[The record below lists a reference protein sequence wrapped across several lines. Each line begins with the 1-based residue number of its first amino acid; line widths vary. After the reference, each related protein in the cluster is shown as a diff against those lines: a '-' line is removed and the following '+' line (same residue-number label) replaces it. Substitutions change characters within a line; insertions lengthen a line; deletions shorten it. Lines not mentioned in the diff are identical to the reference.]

1 MMVEDALLTGL
12 ILAGVGGVVLN
23 KMAFSNK
30 FFAFITI
37 ITSITMVVG
46 YIYGVLEFDYE
57 ILIYGIIGSIIILFI
72 YMGIFRSLGWVIL
85 APISAVLGTFIII
98 SQIMAA

>member
-1 MMVEDALLTGL
+1 
-12 ILAGVGGVVLN
+12 
-23 KMAFSNK
+23 
-30 FFAFITI
+30 
-37 ITSITMVVG
+37 MVVG
-46 YIYGVLEFDYE
+46 YIYGVLEFDYD
-57 ILIYGIIGSIIILFI
+57 ILMYGIIGSIIIALFI